1 MRLVIR
7 TREKELE
14 LNWMFLPTFMG
25 MNIQLKRD
33 IEKSLEKFR
42 GRTVTD
48 TLLDEMHEF
57 VLGLLLGKFPLP
69 GLEAYLRAMEGIDA

>member
-1 MRLVIR
+1 MRLIIR

-25 MNIQLKRD
+25 MNVQLKRD
-33 IEKSLEKFR
+33 IERSLEKFR

-57 VLGLLLGKFPLP
+57 VLGLLLAKFPLP

>member
-14 LNWMFLPTFMG
+14 LNWMFMPTFMG

-57 VLGLLLGKFPLP
+57 VLRLLLEKFPLP
-69 GLEAYLRAMEGIDA
+69 GLEAYLRALEGIDA